1 MAKQTSAAKPGIIS
15 RNISFIREV
24 KAETDKVT
32 WLSRLEL
39 KSNTQVVLLFL
50 VIFSVIIA
58 VMDVF
63 FLNIVRKLFA
73 LM

>member
-1 MAKQTSAAKPGIIS
+1 MAKQMSATKAGVFS
-15 RNISFIREV
+15 RSRSFILEV

-32 WLSRLEL
+32 WLSRADL
-39 KSNTQVVLLFL
+39 KSNTQVVLVFL
-50 VIFSVIIA
+50 GIFASIIA

-63 FLNIVRKLFA
+63 FLNIVRKLFE

>member
-1 MAKQTSAAKPGIIS
+1 MAKQATVAKPGVIS
-15 RNISFIREV
+15 RAISFIREV
-24 KAETDKVT
+24 KGETDKVT
-32 WLSRLEL
+32 WLSRSDL

-50 VIFSVIIA
+50 VLFAFIIA

-63 FLNIVRKLFA
+63 FLNIVRRLFE